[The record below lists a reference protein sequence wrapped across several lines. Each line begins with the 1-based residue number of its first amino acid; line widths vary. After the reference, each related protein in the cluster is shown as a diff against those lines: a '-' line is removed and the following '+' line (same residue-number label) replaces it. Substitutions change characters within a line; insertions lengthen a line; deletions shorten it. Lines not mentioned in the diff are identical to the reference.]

1 MTLPPVPFQKHKRG
15 LTSYARWSASVACV
29 FLAFPV
35 LAQQGTAAA
44 TAPVVPAAVEKAPA
58 AAAGEET
65 VTEELIRL
73 LQQHNA
79 LSKADA
85 EELIGKLQAQK
96 QQAAQS
102 QQQPAAA
109 SAAVPLPAD
118 KKGQVRVIYVP
129 ESEKQKIRDEVK
141 AEVVAQAKAE
151 NWAQP
156 NALPEWTKRIT
167 IGGDFRFRYEFDHFD
182 NTNDNH
188 FINYQ
193 AINSGNPF
201 DFNLGVSNNTFPPL
215 LNTTQNRTQPRIRG
229 RLLLNAVVS
238 DDLNAGVRLTT
249 GNSKNPVSTDQTLG
263 MDTDK
268 NTFVVDQAYLDYRPV
283 SGLEAWAGRMPNPW
297 LSTDLVWDP
306 DINFDGVAVKY
317 QRALPAGFTPFLT
330 MGAFAIQNT
339 DFDFPSTDTSKVAS
353 HNKWLYAA
361 QLGSD
366 WKVNDTLDAKLGVAY
381 YHFKNIQG
389 RRSSRCQ
396 PLSVTANCDTD
407 DSRSAFMQKGNT
419 LFLIR
424 DLSLIT
430 DPNSPQFN
438 YAGLASP
445 FHEIDVTGKVDFD
458 VWGPRHLVFSAD
470 FVENLAYNYRSILAK
485 SPINNYECSKY
496 DAKTNDCLVN
506 TYHTGKQG
514 FMMQML
520 LGYPQVSERWQ
531 WSVLGGYKRLASDA
545 VVDAFTDSDFHFG
558 GTNAKGYYLQGTLGF
573 THNAWLSARYLSADE
588 VSGPPLS
595 IDVLQ
600 LDLNARF

>member
-15 LTSYARWSASVACV
+15 LTSYARWSATVACI

-35 LAQQGTAAA
+35 LAQQGTAA
-44 TAPVVPAAVEKAPA
+44 TVTPVAVEKSPA

-96 QQAAQS
+96 QQAAQP

-109 SAAVPLPAD
+109 AAIAVPPLPD

-182 NTNDNH
+182 NTNDTQ

-193 AINSGNPF
+193 AINSGNPY
-201 DFNLGVSNNTFPPL
+201 DFNLGVSNNTLPPV
-215 LNTTQNRTQPRIRG
+215 LNTTQNRAQPRIRG
-229 RLLLNAVVS
+229 RLLLNAAVS

-306 DINFDGVAVKY
+306 DINFDGVALKY
-317 QRALPAGFTPFLT
+317 ERALPAGFTPFLT
-330 MGAFAIQNT
+330 MGAFAVQNT

-389 RRSSRCQ
+389 RRSSPCQ
-396 PLSVTANCDTD
+396 PLSATASCDTD
-407 DSRSAFMQKGNT
+407 DSRPSFIQKGNT

-430 DPNSPQFN
+430 DPNDPQFN

-445 FHEIDVTGKVDFD
+445 FHEIDVTSKLDFD

-470 FVENLAYNYRSILAK
+470 FVENLAYNYHSILAK

-496 DAKTNDCLVN
+496 DTKGNCLVN

-514 FMMQML
+514 FMVQTL

-531 WSVLGGYKRLASDA
+531 WSMLAGYKRLASDA

>member
-15 LTSYARWSASVACV
+15 LTSYARWSASVACMC
-29 FLAFPV
+29 LAFPV
-35 LAQQGTAAA
+35 LAQQGAAEAAA
-44 TAPVVPAAVEKAPA
+44 NAGAPA

-65 VTEELIRL
+65 VTEELIRM

-96 QQAAQS
+96 QRAAS
-102 QQQPAAA
+102 SVVAAPAAPA
-109 SAAVPLPAD
+109 ATAAVPPPAN
-118 KKGQVRVIYVP
+118 KQGQVRVIYVP

-182 NTNDNH
+182 NTNDSQ

-193 AINSGNPF
+193 AINSGNPY
-201 DFNLGVSNNTFPPL
+201 DFNLGVSNNTLPPI
-215 LNTTQNRTQPRIRG
+215 LNTTQDRAQPRIRG
-229 RLLLNAVVS
+229 RLMLNAAVS
-238 DDLNAGVRLTT
+238 DDLDAGVRLTT

-268 NTFVVDQAYLDYRPV
+268 NTFVVDQAYVNYRPV
-283 SGLEAWAGRMPNPW
+283 SGLDAWVGRMPNPW

-306 DINFDGVAVKY
+306 DVNFDGVALRY
-317 QRALPAGFTPFLT
+317 QRTLPGGFTPFLT
-330 MGAFAIQNT
+330 IGAFSVQNT

-353 HNKWLYAA
+353 HNKWLYAG
-361 QLGSD
+361 QLGSS
-366 WKVNDTLDAKLGVAY
+366 WKVNDTLDARLGVAY

-389 RRSSRCQ
+389 RRSSPCQ
-396 PLSVTANCDTD
+396 PLSATASCDTD
-407 DSRSAFMQKGNT
+407 DSRPSFIQKGNT

-430 DPNSPQFN
+430 DPSAAQFN

-445 FHEIDVTGKVDFD
+445 FHEIDVTGKMDFD
-458 VWGPRHLVFSAD
+458 VWGPRHLVFTAD
-470 FVENLAYNYRSILAK
+470 FVDNLAYNYHSILAK

-496 DAKTNDCLVN
+496 DVKGNCLVN

-514 FMMQML
+514 FMLQML

-531 WSVLGGYKRLASDA
+531 WSLLGGYKRLASDA